1 MTIKLALNLEF
12 SNGQQVVIVSA
23 GRIGVH
29 KPSVEWDP
37 AAYLRG
43 VPYGHRSSLGVL
55 SVGIGQF
62 YGDPNIGRLNW
73 GAKSRLL
80 GEARATKGGMFA
92 TVQLIQR
99 ETSCVSENW
108 LDWRLDNGLPY
119 NIVDYYGHPEEQG
132 LFYRAQIRDSDAP
145 TDYISFWTSWGVPFR
160 PAFMTDQFQQF
171 FMYRPETL
179 RFFGGAA
186 PRPAQRSAGIPA
198 RPQGDRPR
206 RAAEKLGNEWWGR
219 CLQST
224 CRPAGAWGWLQA
236 PLGQQVP
243 VWGVGRFPAR
253 LAGDFRQEVLERR
266 HARGWTTVR
275 IFVR

>member
-171 FMYRPETL
+171 FMYRPETPGSIWATL
-179 RFFGGAA
+179 GESEWNWHGTAVACGSDPGWAWYDGPFFYHSEA
-186 PRPAQRSAGIPA
+186 I
-198 RPQGDRPR
+198 
-206 RAAEKLGNEWWGR
+206 
-219 CLQST
+219 
-224 CRPAGAWGWLQA
+224 
-236 PLGQQVP
+236 VP
-243 VWGVGRFPAR
+243 SSRFPEWR
-253 LAGDFRQEVLERR
+253 NRKTNF
-266 HARGWTTVR
+266 
-275 IFVR
+275 